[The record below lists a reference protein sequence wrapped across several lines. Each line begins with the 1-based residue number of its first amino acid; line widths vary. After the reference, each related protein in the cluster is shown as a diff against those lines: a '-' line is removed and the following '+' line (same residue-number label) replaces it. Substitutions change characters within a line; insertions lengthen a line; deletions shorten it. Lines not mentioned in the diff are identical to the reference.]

1 MSVGILGA
9 YLGGLMREGF
19 WVKKKEISE
28 YGVIDDFLNGKMTRA
43 EAAAALGVT
52 EKTITNKANKVRK
65 NGLPGLA
72 HGNRGRAPSNKTSAL
87 KRRAIVETK
96 KRDFFDCNTVHTA
109 ELLAARTAIGAV
121 SYSTLRRILVEEGLT
136 KTKQKRRKIARKLRD
151 RFSQEGYFLQ
161 IDGSHHVWFGEDK
174 CTLMAA
180 IDDATGRIVSAFFTP
195 EETTLASLQ
204 LLKSTVERH
213 GRPRFFY
220 SDQAGAF
227 GASAKEAEN
236 SAFLRACEE
245 MGIVVQYAHSPEA
258 KGRVERLFRT
268 LQDRLIPEF
277 RLAEVKTMS
286 DATRYLNEIFIPK
299 TWNAQFICE
308 PANPTPAWRQLAP
321 EQDIRQIAS
330 IRSSRKIGKCG
341 NVSIEGVTYV
351 LHAREGEPAL
361 QARHAEVCEYPDGR
375 WAVFVE
381 GRTVLVQ
388 VAPATVQGN
397 PNFRERVKKG
407 NSDLNES
414 PRPLR
419 KVG

>member
-1 MSVGILGA
+1 MQ
-9 YLGGLMREGF
+9 EGF
-19 WVKKKEISE
+19 WVKKKEFSE
-28 YGVIDDFLNGKMTRA
+28 YGVIDDFLNGRLTRA
-43 EAAAALGVT
+43 EAAKALGVT

-65 NGLPGLA
+65 NGLLGLT
-72 HGNRGRAPSNKTSAL
+72 HGNRGRTPSNKTSAL

-96 KRDFFDCNTVHTA
+96 KREFFDCNIVHTG
-109 ELLAARTAIGAV
+109 ELLAERTAIGSV
-121 SYSTLRRILVEEGLT
+121 PYSTLRRILVEEGLT
-136 KTKQKRRKIARKLRD
+136 KTRQRRRKTARQLRD

-180 IDDATGRIVSAFFTP
+180 IDDATGKIVSAFFTP
-195 EETTLASLQ
+195 EETTLSALQ
-204 LLKSTVERH
+204 LLKSTVEHH

-227 GASAKEAEN
+227 GASAKEADN

-245 MGIVVQYAHSPEA
+245 LGVVVEYAHSPEA

-268 LQDRLIPEF
+268 LQDRLVPEF
-277 RLAEVKTMS
+277 RLADVKTMS
-286 DATRYLNEIFIPK
+286 EATRYINEMFIPK
-299 TWNAQFICE
+299 TWDAQFVCT
-308 PANPTPAWRQLAP
+308 PVDPTPAWRPLAP

-330 IRSSRKIGKCG
+330 IRSSRKIGKCST
-341 NVSIEGVTYV
+341 VSIEGVTYV
-351 LHAREGEPAL
+351 LHARSGEPAL
-361 QARHAEVCEYPDGR
+361 QARHAEVREYPDGQ

-388 VAPATVQGN
+388 VAPATAQGN